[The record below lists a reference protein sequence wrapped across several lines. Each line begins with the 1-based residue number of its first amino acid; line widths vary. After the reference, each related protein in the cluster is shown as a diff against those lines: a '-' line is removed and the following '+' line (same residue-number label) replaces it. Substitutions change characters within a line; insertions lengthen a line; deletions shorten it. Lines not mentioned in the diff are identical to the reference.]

1 MESCLGYFSLCIC
14 SCAEAVVFLQ
24 DTGFWLQRK
33 TSGNGGESGEEVGAG
48 SGSDGGGILDSG
60 PGLCGVSIWD
70 LTASMHTPQVCS
82 RMQVDLEGEIYECK
96 LCDGQQR
103 KLLSMPAWRKTSGNG
118 GESGEEVGAGS
129 GSDGGGILDS
139 GPGLCGVSI
148 WDLTAS
154 MHTPQVCSRMQVDLE
169 GEIYECKLC
178 DGQQRKL
185 LSMPA
190 WVKI

>member
-1 MESCLGYFSLCIC
+1 MVQKEPNARPLELVTLQIC
-14 SCAEAVVFLQ
+14 FEVIISTITIRCFCAEAVVFLQ

-82 RMQVDLEGEIYECK
+82 RMQE
-96 LCDGQQR
+96 
-103 KLLSMPAWRKTSGNG
+103 
-118 GESGEEVGAGS
+118 
-129 GSDGGGILDS
+129 
-139 GPGLCGVSI
+139 
-148 WDLTAS
+148 
-154 MHTPQVCSRMQVDLE
+154 DLE